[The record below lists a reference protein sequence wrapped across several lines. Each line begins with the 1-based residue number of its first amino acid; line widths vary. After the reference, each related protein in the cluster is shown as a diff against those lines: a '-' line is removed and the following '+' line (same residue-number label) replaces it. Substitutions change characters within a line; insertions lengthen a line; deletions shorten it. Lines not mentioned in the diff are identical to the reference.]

1 MRLLE
6 NIAMFKRMEI
16 INRVPF
22 FRDFELAERQMLLES
37 FSHWYMVRQGQY
49 VFKQHEQQNQYLYIV
64 LSGELIVFRQHDMKN
79 LGHIHPGEFV
89 GEGAFIS
96 HRERSTN
103 ARAKVDTV
111 VLAIDPQ
118 ALFKLPVVV
127 REKIKD
133 QLLVGMSERIAK
145 LSSGTNSCDVNETPA
160 TPASER

>member
-1 MRLLE
+1 MMKLLE

-16 INRVPF
+16 INRLPF
-22 FRDFELAERQMLLES
+22 FRNFELAERQMLLES

-49 VFKQHEQQNQYLYIV
+49 VFKQHEQQNQHLYIV
-64 LSGELIVFRQHDMKN
+64 LSGELIIFRQHDMKN

-103 ARAKVDTV
+103 ARASVDTL
-111 VLAIDPQ
+111 VLAINPQ
-118 ALFKLPVVV
+118 ALVKLPVVV

-133 QLLVGMSERIAK
+133 QLIIGMSERIAK
-145 LSSGTNSCDVNETPA
+145 LSNGNDSSETPA
-160 TPASER
+160 TPASEQ